1 MSMIGPKGMRIPAG
15 SWEDSCENKLLHSF
29 RRSPGASVTQ
39 QESDNS
45 NVTPEFPGG
54 AVSIK
59 ELSDSAQLQ
68 QIRSKVDFL
77 INEYLNSAGPGGG
90 ARDAYSPVFEQIWEY
105 LAALACEVLQDRGA
119 LPGSPV
125 AAAHEVAELLVS
137 KQRDYGT
144 ENISRFGRIG
154 LMIRMHDKVARLENL
169 AERRGSVGAPEN
181 ESIDDNL
188 MDVIGYST
196 IGLMWEDQTFF
207 IPLK

>member
-1 MSMIGPKGMRIPAG
+1 MSVGPKGMRIPSG
-15 SWEDSCENKLLHSF
+15 SWEDSCENKLLRSF
-29 RRSPGASVTQ
+29 GSPGLERFSSKSEDLAATSPANTSKKQ
-39 QESDNS
+39 
-45 NVTPEFPGG
+45 
-54 AVSIK
+54 
-59 ELSDSAQLQ
+59 LSDSDQLQ
-68 QIRSKVDFL
+68 QIRQKVDFL
-77 INEYLNSAGPGGG
+77 INGYLNSAGPGGG

-105 LAALACEVLQDRGA
+105 LAGSACEVLQDRGA
-119 LPGSPV
+119 LPDSPV
-125 AAAHEVAELLVS
+125 AAAHEVAKLLVR

-169 AERRGSVGAPEN
+169 ADQRGSGGAPEN

-188 MDVIGYST
+188 LDVIGYST

>member
-1 MSMIGPKGMRIPAG
+1 MRVPAG

-29 RRSPGASVTQ
+29 RRSPGAAEQSKKSEDSAASTVASTSEKQ
-39 QESDNS
+39 
-45 NVTPEFPGG
+45 
-54 AVSIK
+54 
-59 ELSDSAQLQ
+59 LSDSDQLQ
-68 QIRSKVDFL
+68 QIRQKVDLL
-77 INEYLNSAGPGGG
+77 INEYLGSVGPGGG
-90 ARDAYSPVFEQIWEY
+90 TRDAYSPVFEQIWEY
-105 LAALACEVLQDRGA
+105 LAASACEVLQDRGA

-125 AAAHEVAELLVS
+125 AAAHEVAQLLVR

-154 LMIRMHDKVARLENL
+154 LMIRMHDKVARLEHL
-169 AERRGSVGAPEN
+169 AELRGSGGVPEN